1 MGAARD
7 TGDGCFCHQRYLP
20 RMIVPG
26 FADHDPGPG
35 IEGMGTGALR
45 GAGRTRRAVT
55 GATPGRGPA
64 FTMPPG
70 APFPGVRA
78 TGWHAN
84 DRTRVLPRLTG
95 QPEPRAVLARAPR
108 DLPCSPREPCRP
120 GERGPLLV
128 TALLAAPMLLTHAV
142 SERPPK
148 PPPLRHGLPQ
158 ADCAAWATAASPPAR
173 RRPGPGGA
181 GYLAR
186 HAARGVPPRGPASK
200 PPDLPA
206 PRRCHR
212 QDLAVNVQPAGQRNL
227 NPAGPDSSAASA
239 VRAIVTAGPGRRHIS
254 PNG

>member
-1 MGAARD
+1 
-7 TGDGCFCHQRYLP
+7 
-20 RMIVPG
+20 MIVPG

-45 GAGRTRRAVT
+45 GTGRTRRAVT
-55 GATPGRGPA
+55 RTTPGRGPA
-64 FTMPPG
+64 FTKPPG
-70 APFPGVRA
+70 APSPGVRV

-84 DRTRVLPRLTG
+84 DRTRVLPRLNG

-128 TALLAAPMLLTHAV
+128 TRYWRCRCCSSTQYPNGRRSLRPSGTACPRPIALPRP
-142 SERPPK
+142 RPPAITR
-148 PPPLRHGLPQ
+148 PPP
-158 ADCAAWATAASPPAR
+158 
-173 RRPGPGGA
+173 RPGPGGA

-186 HAARGVPPRGPASK
+186 HAARGVPPRDRRQSRQTS
-200 PPDLPA
+200 PA
-206 PRRCHR
+206 PRRNHR
-212 QDLAVNVQPAGQRNL
+212 QDLVVNVQPTGQRSL

-239 VRAIVTAGPGRRHIS
+239 VGAIVTAAPGGRHIP

>member
-128 TALLAAPMLLTHAV
+128 TALLAVPMLLTHAV

-148 PPPLRHGLPQ
+148 PPPRRHGLPQ
-158 ADCAAWATAASPPAR
+158 ADCAAWATAATRPPAARPGR
-173 RRPGPGGA
+173 RRLPGQACGPRSAAA
-181 GYLAR
+181 GTGVK
-186 HAARGVPPRGPASK
+186 AARPPR
-200 PPDLPA
+200 PPPM
-206 PRRCHR
+206 P
-212 QDLAVNVQPAGQRNL
+212 
-227 NPAGPDSSAASA
+227 PAGPRRKRSASRPAQPQSR
-239 VRAIVTAGPGRRHIS
+239 RA
-254 PNG
+254 

>member
-1 MGAARD
+1 MARSCSFWDTSIATPASQSVPGGLMGAARD

-70 APFPGVRA
+70 APFPRVRA

-84 DRTRVLPRLTG
+84 DRTRVLPRLNG

-108 DLPCSPREPCRP
+108 DLPCSPHEH
-120 GERGPLLV
+120 
-128 TALLAAPMLLTHAV
+128 AAPV
-142 SERPPK
+142 NE
-148 PPPLRHGLPQ
+148 GLFRNSAIGG
-158 ADCAAWATAASPPAR
+158 ADAAHPRNIRTAAEASAPPAR
-173 RRPGPGGA
+173 LAPGRLRCLGHGRHPPA
-181 GYLAR
+181 G
-186 HAARGVPPRGPASK
+186 GPARAAPVTWPGMRPAECRRGDRRQSRQTS
-200 PPDLPA
+200 PPPA
-206 PRRCHR
+206 
-212 QDLAVNVQPAGQRNL
+212 DA
-227 NPAGPDSSAASA
+227 
-239 VRAIVTAGPGRRHIS
+239 TGRTS
-254 PNG
+254 P